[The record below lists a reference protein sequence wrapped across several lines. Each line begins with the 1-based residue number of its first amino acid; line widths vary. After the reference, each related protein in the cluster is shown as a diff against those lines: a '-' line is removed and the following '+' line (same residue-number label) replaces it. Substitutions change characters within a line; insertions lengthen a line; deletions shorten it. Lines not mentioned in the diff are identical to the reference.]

1 MRWLA
6 LCCAADGAFAW
17 PREAAGL
24 PSDVEKHHVRRA
36 DTCFAAS
43 LPSRRAPAASHSRE
57 VDGLG
62 RQALPG
68 YCCFQG
74 DALSFWG
81 FPSYTVQRCMLV
93 VERESRLATPG
104 GNRKK
109 GRLEPVLCLVVVQ
122 ALCQVWGCPL
132 VFC

>member
-1 MRWLA
+1 MRLLA
-6 LCCAADGAFAW
+6 YQVMWRNTTCVERILVSQRRSPLG
-17 PREAAGL
+17 GL
-24 PSDVEKHHVRRA
+24 PQRRVLVRL
-36 DTCFAAS
+36 S
-43 LPSRRAPAASHSRE
+43 
-57 VDGLG
+57 LG

-74 DALSFWG
+74 DALSLWG

-93 VERESRLATPG
+93 AERESHLAAPG

-109 GRLEPVLCLVVVQ
+109 GGLEPVLCLVVVQ